1 MILTERASMDEIIYY
16 ETPNL
21 NQPYLVAG
29 FEGWPNA
36 AEVSSFSL
44 QHLVESLKATKFASI
59 PMENFYQMSSNR
71 PTAVIKDGR
80 LMKLNFPGN
89 HFYYSKDPLGK
100 DLILF
105 SGMEPHLR
113 WNIFADLF
121 LDLAQRFAVPQLFT
135 LGGTYDY
142 IPHTHPT
149 IVSALFNQEGLK
161 EEVIEAGLNLTE
173 YAGPISIHTFLLEAA
188 GKRGLKAVSL
198 WGHAPQYLQA
208 KNIKVVYG
216 VLKKLNGLMKTEID
230 LSRLESASD
239 YFDQQV
245 NDLVNQDPKLQEI
258 ISKLEEVYKKSERPF
273 PFGKREESKEDKVVY
288 IQAFLKRQEDEEKKE
303 S

>member
-1 MILTERASMDEIIYY
+1 MDKMIYHEI
-16 ETPNL
+16 PLL
-21 NQPYLVAG
+21 NQPYLIAG

-36 AEVSSFSL
+36 AEVSSFSI
-44 QHLVESLKATKFASI
+44 QHLVENLKAKRFASI
-59 PMENFYQMSSNR
+59 PMDNFYQMSSNR
-71 PTAVIKDGR
+71 PAAIIKDGR
-80 LMKLNFPGN
+80 LMELNFPGN
-89 HFYYSKDPLGK
+89 HFYYSKNPLGK

-105 SGMEPHLR
+105 SGIEPHLR
-113 WNIFADLF
+113 WDIFTDLF
-121 LDLAQRFAVPQLFT
+121 LDLAQRFAVHQIFT

-149 IVSALFNQEGLK
+149 VVSAVFNREDLR
-161 EEVIEAGLNLTE
+161 EEVLEAGLNLTE

-208 KNIKVVYG
+208 RNIRVACG
-216 VLKKLNGLMKTEID
+216 VLKKLNGLMKMEMD

-245 NDLVNQDPKLQEI
+245 NDLVNQDPKLQEM
-258 ISKLEEVYKKSERPF
+258 ISKLEEAYQKSGRPF
-273 PFGKREESKEDKVVY
+273 LFGKREESKEDKVVY

>member
-1 MILTERASMDEIIYY
+1 MD
-16 ETPNL
+16 
-21 NQPYLVAG
+21 
-29 FEGWPNA
+29 
-36 AEVSSFSL
+36 
-44 QHLVESLKATKFASI
+44 
-59 PMENFYQMSSNR
+59 NFYQMSSNR
-71 PTAVIKDGR
+71 PAAIIKDGR
-80 LMKLNFPGN
+80 LMELNFPGN
-89 HFYYSKDPLGK
+89 HFYYSKNPLGK

-105 SGMEPHLR
+105 SGIEPHLR
-113 WNIFADLF
+113 WDIFTDLL
-121 LDLAQRFAVPQLFT
+121 LDLAQRFAVHQIFT

-149 IVSALFNQEGLK
+149 VVSAVFNREDLR
-161 EEVIEAGLNLTE
+161 EEVLEAGLNLTE

-188 GKRGLKAVSL
+188 EKRGLKAVSL

-208 KNIKVVYG
+208 RNIRVACG
-216 VLKKLNGLMKTEID
+216 VLKKLNGLMKMEMD

-245 NDLVNQDPKLQEI
+245 NDFVNQDPKLQEM
-258 ISKLEEVYKKSERPF
+258 ISKLEEAYQKPGRPF